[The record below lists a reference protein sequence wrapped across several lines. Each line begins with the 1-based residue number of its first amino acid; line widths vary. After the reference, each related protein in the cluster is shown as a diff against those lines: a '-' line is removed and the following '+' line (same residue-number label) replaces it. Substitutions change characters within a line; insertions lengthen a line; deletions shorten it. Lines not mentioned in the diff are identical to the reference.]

1 MTEVKTLTSV
11 PKAAPLYGRAA
22 LPMIPFASR
31 LPFVAGSTKEIPDVD
46 LVVPEVRVDEKNLA
60 AYREITGFLNADA
73 LPVTYGFA
81 LAFPL
86 HMALMTGGD
95 FPFPAVGLVHL
106 RNRIVQH
113 RSVAPTETL
122 AIRVHAAPLQPHPKG
137 RTFDVTTELRAGGEV
152 VWTCASTF
160 FKRGR
165 GDDAAATDA
174 PDPIDAVPVELDAL
188 GTTTW
193 DLPEDLGRRF
203 ARVGGD
209 INPIHLHPLSAKAFG
224 FPRHIAHGMWTKAR
238 ALSQIEDLLPDAFA
252 VEVRFQKPV
261 FLPGK
266 VEFGSATADDGRV
279 GFAVRDGGSGSGPP
293 VPHLRGLVTPG

>member
-1 MTEVKTLTSV
+1 MTTVRELKSV

-46 LVVPEVRVDEKNLA
+46 LVVPEVRVDPKNLA
-60 AYREITGFLNADA
+60 AYREITGFTGAAA

-113 RSVAPTETL
+113 RPVAPAETL
-122 AIRVHAAPLQPHPKG
+122 AIRVHADPLRPHPKG
-137 RTFDVTTELRAGGEV
+137 RTFDVTTELRAGDEI
-152 VWTCASTF
+152 VWTCVSTF

-165 GDDAAATDA
+165 SSDAAAADVL
-174 PDPIDAVPVELDAL
+174 DPIDAVPVEPDAL

-209 INPIHLHPLSAKAFG
+209 INPIHLHPLTAKAFG
-224 FPRHIAHGMWTKAR
+224 FKRHIAHGMWTKAR
-238 ALSQIEDLLPDAFA
+238 ALAQLEDRLPDAFA
-252 VEVRFQKPV
+252 VDARFQKPV
-261 FLPGK
+261 FLPAK
-266 VEFGSATADDGRV
+266 VQFGGATAENGLI
-279 GFAVRDGGSGSGPP
+279 GFAVRDAAKG
-293 VPHLRGLVTPG
+293 VPHLRGLVTPS

>member
-1 MTEVKTLTSV
+1 MTTTRELQSI

-31 LPFVAGSTKEIPDVD
+31 LPFVAGSTTEIPDVE
-46 LVVPEVRVDEKNLA
+46 LVVPEVRVDPKNLA
-60 AYREITGFLNADA
+60 AYREITGFLNAGR

-113 RSVAPTETL
+113 RPIAPDEVLSV
-122 AIRVHAAPLQPHPKG
+122 RVHADPLQPHPKG
-137 RTFDVTTELRAGGEV
+137 RTFLVHTELRVGDEA

-160 FKRGR
+160 FKRG
-165 GDDAAATDA
+165 GGAASAATAA
-174 PDPIDAVPVELDAL
+174 PDPIDAVPVDLDAL
-188 GTTTW
+188 TTTQW
-193 DLPEDLGRRF
+193 ELPDDLGRRF

-209 INPIHLHPLSAKAFG
+209 INPIHLHPLTAKAFG

-238 ALSQIEDLLPDAFA
+238 SLAAIEDLLPDAFA

-261 FLPGK
+261 LLPAT

-279 GFAVRDGGSGSGPP
+279 GFALRDARGQ
-293 VPHLRGLVTPG
+293 VPHLRGLVSPA